1 MAAIRET
8 LILEDKFTSTM
19 TQCLQVAQRM
29 ANMLDDV
36 RASTMNVET
45 AAAATAVQMQELAGK
60 MTQTNS
66 RGTSL
71 LGTIRNLAGTFL
83 GMQSVRWLVNT
94 SDQLTSINARLRLM
108 TGSAEA
114 AAAAQEEIYQAA
126 MRSRGAYADMADFVS
141 QLGTVAGNAF
151 TGTDE
156 LVAFAEQIHWSRWLS
171 PGPPVRLPRPRWCS
185 LPRAWPPAPCGA
197 RSSIRCWSRPP

>member
-8 LILEDKFTSTM
+8 LILEDKFTSAM

-36 RASTMNVET
+36 RAS
-45 AAAATAVQMQELAGK
+45 TAVQMQELAGK

-114 AAAAQEEIYQAA
+114 AALPKSNAAPVAVLTAPRAA
-126 MRSRGAYADMADFVS
+126 SPPPWRESSM
-141 QLGTVAGNAF
+141 AGNAA
-151 TGTDE
+151 
-156 LVAFAEQIHWSRWLS
+156 L
-171 PGPPVRLPRPRWCS
+171 
-185 LPRAWPPAPCGA
+185 
-197 RSSIRCWSRPP
+197 

>member
-83 GMQSVRWLVNT
+83 GMQSRRRFIRRPCAAVEPTPIWRTLFP
-94 SDQLTSINARLRLM
+94 SSAR
-108 TGSAEA
+108 
-114 AAAAQEEIYQAA
+114 
-126 MRSRGAYADMADFVS
+126 
-141 QLGTVAGNAF
+141 
-151 TGTDE
+151 
-156 LVAFAEQIHWSRWLS
+156 
-171 PGPPVRLPRPRWCS
+171 
-185 LPRAWPPAPCGA
+185 
-197 RSSIRCWSRPP
+197 

>member
-66 RGTSL
+66 RGHPCLVRSATSQAPSWVCSPS
-71 LGTIRNLAGTFL
+71 AG
-83 GMQSVRWLVNT
+83 W
-94 SDQLTSINARLRLM
+94 
-108 TGSAEA
+108 
-114 AAAAQEEIYQAA
+114 
-126 MRSRGAYADMADFVS
+126 
-141 QLGTVAGNAF
+141 
-151 TGTDE
+151 
-156 LVAFAEQIHWSRWLS
+156 
-171 PGPPVRLPRPRWCS
+171 
-185 LPRAWPPAPCGA
+185 
-197 RSSIRCWSRPP
+197 

>member
-71 LGTIRNLAGTFL
+71 LRRSATSQAPSWVCSPSAG
-83 GMQSVRWLVNT
+83 W
-94 SDQLTSINARLRLM
+94 
-108 TGSAEA
+108 
-114 AAAAQEEIYQAA
+114 
-126 MRSRGAYADMADFVS
+126 
-141 QLGTVAGNAF
+141 
-151 TGTDE
+151 
-156 LVAFAEQIHWSRWLS
+156 
-171 PGPPVRLPRPRWCS
+171 
-185 LPRAWPPAPCGA
+185 
-197 RSSIRCWSRPP
+197 

>member
-141 QLGTVAGNAF
+141 PARHGSRERIYRNGRAGGFRRA
-151 TGTDE
+151 DSK
-156 LVAFAEQIHWSRWLS
+156 SRWLS

-185 LPRAWPPAPCGA
+185 LPRAWPPAPCG
-197 RSSIRCWSRPP
+197 SSIRCWSRPP